1 MLQKIQVIF
10 FSILCSLAL
19 SPTDRPGSA
28 SIEQLLIVIPLSSS
42 PAVEKVSHAFYSLG
56 YSEIWEQARWVSYFA
71 SSGHSTGTAQRR
83 NDFRID
89 TSVSTGSAELS
100 DYYESGF
107 DRGHLAPA
115 HDFSWSAS
123 ALSETFFMSNIS
135 PQVPSFNRG
144 IWLSLENKIRDI
156 VASGNELIIVVG
168 PIVDPADNSIGDNQ
182 VKVPSRFFKAF
193 IARSN
198 TSVNADWFGA
208 GYILNNSQE
217 KQSLESSIVT
227 IDQIEEI
234 TKLDLFS
241 ALDDSTEKRVEQ
253 QASLDWQDMP
263 EKVSP
268 ENYESSKEP
277 ARETSSVQCN
287 GLTQKAQRC
296 KRKTKSENGYCHQHQ
311 SQQK

>member
-1 MLQKIQVIF
+1 MPQKLQVIF
-10 FSILCSLAL
+10 FSIFCALAL
-19 SPTDRPGSA
+19 SSTSRPDRA
-28 SIEQLLIVIPLSSS
+28 SVEQLLLVVPLGPS

-56 YSEIWEQARWVSYFA
+56 YSEDWEQARWVSYFA
-71 SSGHSTGTAQRR
+71 SSGHSTGTAKRR

-89 TSVSTGSAELS
+89 TSVSTGSSELS
-100 DYYESGF
+100 DYYKSGF

-156 VASGNELIIVVG
+156 VARGNELIIVVG
-168 PIVDPADNSIGDNQ
+168 PIVDATDKSIGDNQ

-198 TSVNADWFGA
+198 TSPDAAWFGA
-208 GYILNNSQE
+208 GYILNNSDE
-217 KQSLESSIVT
+217 KQSLELAIVT
-227 IDQIEEI
+227 IDQIEAI

-241 ALDDSTEKRVEQ
+241 ALDDSTEEKVEQ
-253 QASLDWQDMP
+253 QSNLDWQKTP
-263 EKVSP
+263 ETVSP
-268 ENYESSKEP
+268 ANSESSEES
-277 ARETSSVQCN
+277 ARGTSSVQCN
-287 GLTQKAQRC
+287 GLTQRGLRC
-296 KRKTKSENGYCHQHQ
+296 KRETKSENGYCHQHQ
-311 SQQK
+311 SQQ